1 MLKAIIFDVGGVL
14 IRTQSRAGRIKWA
27 TRLGI
32 DDWDFENFIFG
43 SESGRQVQLG
53 QKTFDEHWRSI
64 GDEFNLSH
72 AEVAEMRT
80 DFFAGDA
87 MNESLVLYV
96 QRLREAKY
104 KTGILSNFADDAR
117 YVWRE
122 VYPFIQYFDGIVISS
137 EVGLM
142 KPDPQIYHLAVESVG
157 VRLEEALFIDDFSEN
172 IQGAKKVGMQTL
184 HFTDPE
190 VAQKKLV
197 EITGVK

>member
-14 IRTQSRAGRIKWA
+14 IRTQSRAGRKKWA
-27 TRLGI
+27 ARLGI

-43 SESGRQVQLG
+43 GESGQQAQLG

-64 GDEFNLSH
+64 GDEFKLSES
-72 AEVAEMRT
+72 EVTEMRA

-87 MNESLVLYV
+87 MDESLVSYV

-104 KTGILSNFADDAR
+104 KTGILSNFADEAR

-137 EVGLM
+137 EVGFM
-142 KPDPQIYHLAVESVG
+142 KPDPQIYHLAAESLG

-190 VAQKKLV
+190 TARQKLV